1 MNASATDLDPHALA
15 ALLHF
20 YAESGVSELCEDVV
34 IDRFEQSQQILQ
46 ARNRPQPQAAS
57 GPGVSSAQK
66 PGPGSQPAAGAGID
80 RRTPPPAVAP
90 ARQASQLTI
99 PGEAGVRGRPG
110 AGCRRRHDC
119 RTARGA

>member
-46 ARNRPQPQAAS
+46 ARNRPQPQAAQVRVFQALKS
-57 GPGVSSAQK
+57 LVLAASR
-66 PGPGSQPAAGAGID
+66 QPVPASTAGHHHP
-80 RRTPPPAVAP
+80 RSHR
-90 ARQASQLTI
+90 
-99 PGEAGVRGRPG
+99 RGR
-110 AGCRRRHDC
+110 RRN
-119 RTARGA
+119 